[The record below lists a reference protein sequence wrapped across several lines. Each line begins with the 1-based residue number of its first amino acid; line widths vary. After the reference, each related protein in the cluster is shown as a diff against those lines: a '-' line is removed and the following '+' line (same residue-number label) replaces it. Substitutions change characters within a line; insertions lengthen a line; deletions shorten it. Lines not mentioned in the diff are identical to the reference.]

1 MKQSQSYPSICTK
14 PMFFPGINIHILKRR
29 KLSLVYMLQHA
40 AKYQMNLSSHLRSTK
55 SMLTPKVWKNAIES
69 LNFIFFSK
77 SEMMSI
83 IPRMQSTIL
92 WNIRWIHSSI
102 SKFWVQMHK
111 SALTPKVWKT
121 AIKSPNF
128 SFFKIWL
135 DEYHALNVGHHA
147 VKYQMNPCSHHWN
160 PNLNTQILSTK
171 QTKNSK
177 KNGHKIVKFQLFQNP
192 KRRASS

>member
-1 MKQSQSYPSICTK
+1 MKGQTSFLGCRSSSIKRSDEFMKQFQSYPSICTK

-102 SKFWVQMHK
+102 SKFWHYQQENLLFCQNFDLNHSQSNWACFSGK
-111 SALTPKVWKT
+111 SMNWAWPLT
-121 AIKSPNF
+121 
-128 SFFKIWL
+128 
-135 DEYHALNVGHHA
+135 
-147 VKYQMNPCSHHWN
+147 
-160 PNLNTQILSTK
+160 
-171 QTKNSK
+171 
-177 KNGHKIVKFQLFQNP
+177 
-192 KRRASS
+192 